1 MSKVKRAP
9 ARRKPTRRKS
19 PGKKTA
25 AASAPRRFRNWVEA
39 RLRGARYSA
48 ANAARLVA
56 TLALAVT
63 ALIVGGL
70 FIFGGLD
77 DAGVSLRR
85 AAEAQTASM
94 GMAIDV
100 IDVTGVEAD
109 ETAIIASAISAY
121 RGQPMLAFNPD
132 AARAD
137 VEALAWVREA
147 SIVRLWPNRISI
159 VVQPRSEFAL
169 WQVEGEIHVI
179 DRDGSVLGEASASEW
194 PNLPLVVGYGANAE
208 AEALIEML
216 EHHDEIASRVSAMV
230 RVGDRRWNLR
240 LTNGLDIK
248 LPEDEV
254 GAALALLSAMHSERG
269 VLRLDA
275 ESIDLRQPGEMIVR
289 ALPERARAAGIG
301 GESDA

>member
-19 PGKKTA
+19 PKKQTA

-56 TLALAVT
+56 VLALAVSG
-63 ALIVGGL
+63 LVVGGL

-77 DAGVSLRR
+77 DAGASVTRM
-85 AAEAQTASM
+85 AERQTASL

-100 IDVTGVEAD
+100 IDVSGVEAD
-109 ETAIIASAISAY
+109 ESALVAGAITAY
-121 RGQPMLAFNPD
+121 RGQPMLAFDPQ
-132 AARAD
+132 AARAE
-137 VEALAWVREA
+137 VEALPWVREA
-147 SIVRLWPNRISI
+147 SVLRLWPNRVSI
-159 VVQPRSEFAL
+159 VVEPRSEFAL

-179 DRDGSVLGEASASEW
+179 DRDGSVLGEASAADW
-194 PNLPLVVGYGANAE
+194 PNLPLVVGYGANAA
-208 AEALIEML
+208 AESLIETL

-240 LTNGLDIK
+240 LANGLDVK
-248 LPEDEV
+248 LPETEM
-254 GAALALLSAMHSERG
+254 GAALALLSAMHAERG

-301 GESDA
+301 ESDA

>member
-19 PGKKTA
+19 PRKQTA

-56 TLALAVT
+56 GLGAALVV
-63 ALIVGGL
+63 LILGGL
-70 FIFGGLD
+70 YIFGALD
-77 DAGVSLRR
+77 DVGVSVQRM
-85 AAEAQTASM
+85 AEHRTASI
-94 GMAIDV
+94 GWAVDV
-100 IDVTGVEAD
+100 VDVTGVEPDQAA
-109 ETAIIASAISAY
+109 EVVAAISVY
-121 RGQPMLAFNPD
+121 RGQPMLAFSPD

-137 VEALAWVREA
+137 VEALPWVREA
-147 SIVRLWPNRISI
+147 SIVRLWPDQIAI
-159 VVQPRSEFAL
+159 VVEPRGEFAL
-169 WQVEGEIHVI
+169 WQIEGDIHVI
-179 DRDGSVLGEASASEW
+179 DRDGAVLGEANASDW
-194 PNLPLVVGYGANAE
+194 PDLPLVVGYGANEE
-208 AEALIEML
+208 AEHLIEML
-216 EHHDEIASRVSAMV
+216 EHYGEIAERVSAMV

-240 LTNGLDIK
+240 LASGLDIK

-254 GAALALLSAMHSERG
+254 GAALALLSAMHAERG

-289 ALPERARAAGIG
+289 ARPERARAAGMQ
-301 GESDA
+301 EREA